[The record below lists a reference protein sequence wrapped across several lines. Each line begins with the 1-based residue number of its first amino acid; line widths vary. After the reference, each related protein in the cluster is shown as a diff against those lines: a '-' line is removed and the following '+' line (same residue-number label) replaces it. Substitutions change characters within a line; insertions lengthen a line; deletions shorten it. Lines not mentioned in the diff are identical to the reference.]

1 VTSASARRR
10 AAGAAA
16 ALLWILL
23 GLRWFDAAA
32 GGRPAWLERVPP
44 IALASGALLAVIVA
58 FPGRWRELRRPSLTG
73 PRGGLLLVVG
83 LAALF
88 RLPLAGHGAAGYVT
102 PDGAL
107 SGIVALHV
115 RDGTEH
121 LVFVPHVPYSGSLKS
136 HLTAPLAAV
145 GDPARAFALVSVAF
159 YAGFVAALYRLALLA
174 GGSGWSA
181 MAAGLYAAFAPAF
194 VTRYSLSNDGNYVE
208 VLALGAWALVTA
220 ARWGREEEGAHRLSL
235 ATGILLGL
243 AFWCHILAVIHAAAV
258 ALWALAVAPRRALRA
273 APTALLGFVLGDW
286 PGLLWNAANGWESFQ
301 YLRPGRVGGEATA
314 GVGVAGRAWRLV
326 ADQALVL
333 LGYDPGYPSAIDVVL
348 KALAILAV
356 AVAIVAI
363 AAAAREAW
371 RRRSADLGL
380 LLVFT
385 AVNVLVALLAL
396 PLIEGNPRYLQFL
409 MAPLPIFMALLLDA
423 PRRRWLMALLVAFGA
438 AGSLAQVPGTVRSDD
453 QWRHFVGDL
462 EKEGVKWCETDFHLA
477 TKINFLSQE
486 RVVCSAKLGPVTTE
500 YFFEYRRQVD
510 AAPAAALVAVNSTAA
525 EKLERRLERLGVSY
539 ERRDFMKPVLLRLS
553 RKVEP
558 EELFPGREF
567 PLR

>member
-1 VTSASARRR
+1 M
-10 AAGAAA
+10 
-16 ALLWILL
+16 LWILL
-23 GLRWFDAAA
+23 GLRWFEAAA
-32 GGRPAWLERVPP
+32 GWRPAWLERVPP
-44 IALASGALLAVIVA
+44 IALAAGGLLAIAVA
-58 FPGRWRELRRPSLTG
+58 FRGRWRALRGPFLAG
-73 PRGGLLLVVG
+73 PRGGLLLAIG
-83 LAALF
+83 LAVLF
-88 RLPLAGHGAAGYVT
+88 RLPLAWHGAAGYVT

-145 GDPARAFALVSVAF
+145 VDPARAFALVSVVF

-208 VLALGAWALVTA
+208 VLALGTWALVMA
-220 ARWGREEEGAHRLSL
+220 ARWRREEEDAHLL
-235 ATGILLGL
+235 ALVTGLMIGL
-243 AFWCHILAVIHAAAV
+243 AFWCHILAVIHAAAMT
-258 ALWALAVAPRRALRA
+258 LWALAVAPRRALRA
-273 APTALLGFVLGDW
+273 VPTVVLGFVIGDW

-301 YLRPGRVGGEATA
+301 YLRPGRVGGTA
-314 GVGVAGRAWRLV
+314 GTGPGLGAPAWRLI

-333 LGYDPGYPSAIDVVL
+333 LGYDPGYPVAFDLAL
-348 KALAILAV
+348 KAFAVLAV
-356 AVAIVAI
+356 AVAVVATVV
-363 AAAAREAW
+363 AARQAW
-371 RRRSADLGL
+371 RQRADARGEPL
-380 LLVFT
+380 L
-385 AVNVLVALLAL
+385 
-396 PLIEGNPRYLQFL
+396 LIEGNPRYLQFL
-409 MAPLPIFMALLLDA
+409 MASLPIFIACFLDA

-438 AGSLAQVPGTVRSDD
+438 AGSLAQMPGTVRSDE
-453 QWRHFVGDL
+453 QWRGFVDDL
-462 EKEGVKWCETDFHLA
+462 EKEGVRWCETDFHLA

-486 RVVCSAKLGPVTTE
+486 RVICSSKLGPVTTE
-500 YFFEYRRQVD
+500 YFFEYRRQVE
-510 AAPAAALVAVNSTAA
+510 AAPEAALVAVNATAA
-525 EKLERRLERLGVSY
+525 EKLERRLERLAVSY
-539 ERRDFMKPVLLRLS
+539 ERRDLMKPVLLRLS